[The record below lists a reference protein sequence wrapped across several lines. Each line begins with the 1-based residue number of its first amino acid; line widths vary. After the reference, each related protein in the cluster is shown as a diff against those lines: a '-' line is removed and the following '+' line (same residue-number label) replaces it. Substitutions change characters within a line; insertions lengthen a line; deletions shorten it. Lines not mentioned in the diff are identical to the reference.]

1 MVSGGGGDAN
11 GKHDGRDKLL
21 FILRQSFVLACYIA
35 TALANQPKYIP
46 LTFTALQRYDTLCHY
61 THNEHIFINQHTKA
75 ADLHKEINKIGIIDT
90 LQRWGDLPLIPIYCT
105 TKPSS
110 SLKCNN
116 MNDA

>member
-1 MVSGGGGDAN
+1 MTLYVITHIMS
-11 GKHDGRDKLL
+11 LWC
-21 FILRQSFVLACYIA
+21 QA
-35 TALANQPKYIP
+35 T
-46 LTFTALQRYDTLCHY
+46 
-61 THNEHIFINQHTKA
+61 EHLFINQHTKA

-110 SLKCNN
+110 SLKCN